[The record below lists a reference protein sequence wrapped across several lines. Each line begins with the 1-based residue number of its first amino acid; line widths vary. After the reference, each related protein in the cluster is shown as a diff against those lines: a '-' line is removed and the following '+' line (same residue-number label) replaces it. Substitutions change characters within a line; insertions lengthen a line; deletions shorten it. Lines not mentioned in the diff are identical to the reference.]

1 MGDTLITVVA
11 IVLAATLMF
20 VFPLMTMSNRADD
33 VSQLSV
39 QSLTT
44 QFVDDVR
51 TTGKITSD
59 KYNKFVENIHSTGNT
74 YDVEIEVKVRDE
86 NPGKKTTQAN
96 SKKIGEDVYYSI
108 YTTQIENTL
117 KNNNAYNL
125 KEGDIVSVSVKNT
138 NTTISQLLRNF
149 FYRVTG
155 NDSSTI
161 GASNGGIVTVN
172 GRN

>member
-125 KEGDIVSVSVKNT
+125 KEGEIVSVSVKNT
-138 NTTISQLLRNF
+138 NTTMSQQLSGGTS
-149 FYRVTG
+149 TG
-155 NDSSTI
+155 LTGTI
-161 GASNGGIVTVN
+161 AGEASGIVTAN
-172 GRN
+172 GN

>member
-86 NPGKKTTQAN
+86 NPGKKTTQAD

-138 NTTISQLLRNF
+138 NTTMSQQLSGGTS
-149 FYRVTG
+149 TG
-155 NDSSTI
+155 LTGTI
-161 GASNGGIVTVN
+161 AGEASGIVTAN
-172 GRN
+172 GN

>member
-1 MGDTLITVVA
+1 MGDSLTTIIA
-11 IVLAATLMF
+11 IFLAATLMF
-20 VFPLMTMSNRADD
+20 VFPLMTMTNRADD

-51 TTGKITSD
+51 TTGKITSE
-59 KYNKFVENIHSTGNT
+59 KYSKFVENIHSTGNT

-117 KNNNAYNL
+117 RNNNAYNL

-138 NTTISQLLRNF
+138 NTTMSQQLSGGTSTQL
-149 FYRVTG
+149 TG
-155 NDSSTI
+155 TI
-161 GASNGGIVTVN
+161 AGEASGIVTAN
-172 GRN
+172 GN

>member
-138 NTTISQLLRNF
+138 NTTMSQQLSGG
-149 FYRVTG
+149 TG
-155 NDSSTI
+155 TI
-161 GASNGGIVTVN
+161 AGEASGIVTAN
-172 GRN
+172 GN

>member
-1 MGDTLITVVA
+1 M
-11 IVLAATLMF
+11 
-20 VFPLMTMSNRADD
+20 
-33 VSQLSV
+33 SV

-138 NTTISQLLRNF
+138 NTTMSQQLSGGTS
-149 FYRVTG
+149 TG
-155 NDSSTI
+155 LTGTI
-161 GASNGGIVTVN
+161 AGEASGIVTAN
-172 GRN
+172 GN

>member
-59 KYNKFVENIHSTGNT
+59 KYNKFGENIHSTGNT

-138 NTTISQLLRNF
+138 NTTMSQQLSGGTS
-149 FYRVTG
+149 TG
-155 NDSSTI
+155 LTGTI
-161 GASNGGIVTVN
+161 AGEASGIVTAN
-172 GRN
+172 GN

>member
-51 TTGKITSD
+51 TTGKITSE
-59 KYNKFVENIHSTGNT
+59 KYSKFVENIHSTGNT

-117 KNNNAYNL
+117 KGNKAYNL

-138 NTTISQLLRNF
+138 NTTMSQQLSGGTSTQL
-149 FYRVTG
+149 TG
-155 NDSSTI
+155 TI
-161 GASNGGIVTVN
+161 AGEASGIVTAN
-172 GRN
+172 GN

>member
-51 TTGKITSD
+51 TTGKITSY

-138 NTTISQLLRNF
+138 NTTMSQQLSGGTS
-149 FYRVTG
+149 TG
-155 NDSSTI
+155 LTGTI
-161 GASNGGIVTVN
+161 AGEASGIVTAN
-172 GRN
+172 GN

>member
-1 MGDTLITVVA
+1 MSDTLITIIA
-11 IVLAATLMF
+11 IALAAVLMF

-138 NTTISQLLRNF
+138 NTTMSQQLSGGTSTQL
-149 FYRVTG
+149 TG
-155 NDSSTI
+155 TI
-161 GASNGGIVTVN
+161 AGEASGIVTAN
-172 GRN
+172 GN

>member
-138 NTTISQLLRNF
+138 NTTMSKKLSGGTS
-149 FYRVTG
+149 TG
-155 NDSSTI
+155 LTGTI
-161 GASNGGIVTVN
+161 AGEASGIVTAN
-172 GRN
+172 GN

>member
-138 NTTISQLLRNF
+138 NTTMSQQLSGGTS
-149 FYRVTG
+149 TG
-155 NDSSTI
+155 LTGTI
-161 GASNGGIVTVN
+161 AGEASGIVTAN
-172 GRN
+172 GY

>member
-20 VFPLMTMSNRADD
+20 VYPLMTMSNRADD

-138 NTTISQLLRNF
+138 NTTMSQQLSGGTS
-149 FYRVTG
+149 TG
-155 NDSSTI
+155 LTGTI
-161 GASNGGIVTVN
+161 AGEASGIVTAN
-172 GRN
+172 GN

>member
-96 SKKIGEDVYYSI
+96 SKKIGDDVYYSI

-117 KNNNAYNL
+117 KNNNTKKYFDIYIKEYLYYNL
-125 KEGDIVSVSVKNT
+125 
-138 NTTISQLLRNF
+138 
-149 FYRVTG
+149 
-155 NDSSTI
+155 
-161 GASNGGIVTVN
+161 
-172 GRN
+172 

>member
-1 MGDTLITVVA
+1 MDDTLITVVV

-138 NTTISQLLRNF
+138 NTTMSQQLSGGTS
-149 FYRVTG
+149 TG
-155 NDSSTI
+155 LTGTI
-161 GASNGGIVTVN
+161 AGEASGIVTAN
-172 GRN
+172 GN

>member
-11 IVLAATLMF
+11 IVLAATLKF

-138 NTTISQLLRNF
+138 NTTMSQQLSGGTS
-149 FYRVTG
+149 TG
-155 NDSSTI
+155 LTGTI
-161 GASNGGIVTVN
+161 AGEASGIVTAN
-172 GRN
+172 GN

>member
-1 MGDTLITVVA
+1 MGDSLITVVA
-11 IVLAATLMF
+11 IALAAVLMF

-138 NTTISQLLRNF
+138 NTTMSQQLSGGTSTQL
-149 FYRVTG
+149 TG
-155 NDSSTI
+155 TI
-161 GASNGGIVTVN
+161 AGEASGIVTAN
-172 GRN
+172 GN

>member
-11 IVLAATLMF
+11 IVLAAILMF

-138 NTTISQLLRNF
+138 NTTMSQQLSGGTS
-149 FYRVTG
+149 TG
-155 NDSSTI
+155 LTGTI
-161 GASNGGIVTVN
+161 AGEASGIVTAN
-172 GRN
+172 GN

>member
-1 MGDTLITVVA
+1 MGYTLITVVA

-138 NTTISQLLRNF
+138 NTTMSQQLSGGTS
-149 FYRVTG
+149 TG
-155 NDSSTI
+155 LTGTI
-161 GASNGGIVTVN
+161 AGEASGIVTAN
-172 GRN
+172 GN

>member
-44 QFVDDVR
+44 QLVDDVR

-138 NTTISQLLRNF
+138 NTTMSQQLSGGTS
-149 FYRVTG
+149 TG
-155 NDSSTI
+155 LTGTI
-161 GASNGGIVTVN
+161 AGEASGIVTAN
-172 GRN
+172 GN

>member
-11 IVLAATLMF
+11 IVLAVTLMF

-138 NTTISQLLRNF
+138 NTTMSQQLSGGTS
-149 FYRVTG
+149 TG
-155 NDSSTI
+155 LTGTI
-161 GASNGGIVTVN
+161 AGEASGIVTAN
-172 GRN
+172 GN

>member
-138 NTTISQLLRNF
+138 NTTMSQQLSGGTSTGLT
-149 FYRVTG
+149 VTIAG
-155 NDSSTI
+155 E
-161 GASNGGIVTVN
+161 ASGIVTAN
-172 GRN
+172 GN

>member
-20 VFPLMTMSNRADD
+20 VFPPMTMSNRADD

-138 NTTISQLLRNF
+138 NTTMSQQLSGGTS
-149 FYRVTG
+149 TG
-155 NDSSTI
+155 LTGTI
-161 GASNGGIVTVN
+161 AGEASGIVTAN
-172 GRN
+172 GN

>member
-51 TTGKITSD
+51 TTGKITSE
-59 KYNKFVENIHSTGNT
+59 KYSKFVENIHSTGNT

-117 KNNNAYNL
+117 KSNKAYNL

-138 NTTISQLLRNF
+138 NTTMSQQLSGGTSTQL
-149 FYRVTG
+149 TG
-155 NDSSTI
+155 TI
-161 GASNGGIVTVN
+161 AGEASGIVTAN
-172 GRN
+172 GN

>member
-20 VFPLMTMSNRADD
+20 VFPLITMSNRADD

-138 NTTISQLLRNF
+138 NTTMSQQLSGGTS
-149 FYRVTG
+149 TG
-155 NDSSTI
+155 LTGTI
-161 GASNGGIVTVN
+161 AGEASGIVTAN
-172 GRN
+172 GN

>member
-1 MGDTLITVVA
+1 MDDTLITVVA

-138 NTTISQLLRNF
+138 NTTMSQQLSGGTS
-149 FYRVTG
+149 TG
-155 NDSSTI
+155 LTGTI
-161 GASNGGIVTVN
+161 AGEASGIVTAN
-172 GRN
+172 GN

>member
-125 KEGDIVSVSVKNT
+125 KEGDILSVSVKNT
-138 NTTISQLLRNF
+138 NTTMSQQLSGGTS
-149 FYRVTG
+149 TG
-155 NDSSTI
+155 LTGTI
-161 GASNGGIVTVN
+161 AGEASGIVTAN
-172 GRN
+172 GN

>member
-1 MGDTLITVVA
+1 
-11 IVLAATLMF
+11 
-20 VFPLMTMSNRADD
+20 MSNRADD

-125 KEGDIVSVSVKNT
+125 KEGEIVSVSVKNT
-138 NTTISQLLRNF
+138 NTTMSQQLSGGTS
-149 FYRVTG
+149 TG
-155 NDSSTI
+155 LTGTI
-161 GASNGGIVTVN
+161 AGEASGIVTAN
-172 GRN
+172 GN

>member
-1 MGDTLITVVA
+1 
-11 IVLAATLMF
+11 MF

-138 NTTISQLLRNF
+138 NTTMSQQLSGGTS
-149 FYRVTG
+149 TG
-155 NDSSTI
+155 LTGTI
-161 GASNGGIVTVN
+161 AGEASGIVTAN
-172 GRN
+172 GN

>member
-96 SKKIGEDVYYSI
+96 SKKIGEDVYY
-108 YTTQIENTL
+108 
-117 KNNNAYNL
+117 
-125 KEGDIVSVSVKNT
+125 
-138 NTTISQLLRNF
+138 
-149 FYRVTG
+149 
-155 NDSSTI
+155 
-161 GASNGGIVTVN
+161 
-172 GRN
+172 

>member
-51 TTGKITSD
+51 TTGKITSE
-59 KYNKFVENIHSTGNT
+59 KYSKFVENIHSTGNT

-138 NTTISQLLRNF
+138 NTTMSQQLSGGTS
-149 FYRVTG
+149 TG
-155 NDSSTI
+155 LTGTI
-161 GASNGGIVTVN
+161 AGEASGIVTAN
-172 GRN
+172 GN

>member
-59 KYNKFVENIHSTGNT
+59 KYNKFVENIHSTVNT

-138 NTTISQLLRNF
+138 NTTMSQQLSGGTS
-149 FYRVTG
+149 TG
-155 NDSSTI
+155 LTGTI
-161 GASNGGIVTVN
+161 AGEASGIVTAN
-172 GRN
+172 GN